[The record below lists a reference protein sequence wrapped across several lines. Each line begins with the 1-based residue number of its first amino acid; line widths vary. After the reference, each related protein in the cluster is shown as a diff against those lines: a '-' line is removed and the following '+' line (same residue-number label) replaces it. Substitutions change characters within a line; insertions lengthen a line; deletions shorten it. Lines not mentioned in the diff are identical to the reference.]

1 MANPKAEPVRRLPD
15 PQVGTDGKLAG
26 KSSLT
31 PAAMKTRGA
40 IAVPPRKVIPV
51 IMVPGIMGTNLRAKI
66 KPSNESERNK
76 ELNPGRPAW
85 SPPNG
90 TMAGLSEAS
99 TWENRNPAQRQR
111 ILDGDTVEV
120 DDSGFIELD
129 DDDFAEG
136 DKAALRKRWWGEL
149 HWDSY
154 GELLVDLHLNLN
166 KTFTLSMLR
175 NRIPNSHWEDVIEYD
190 KEDWDASDMPA
201 LTEPELEKFAKFHYP
216 VYACGYNW
224 IQSNERSAQRLKLR
238 IEEII
243 KFWTDRKY
251 DCKQVI
257 LVTHSMGGLVAR
269 ACAKQIP
276 NLIVGIVHGV
286 MPALGAPL
294 AYRRVTCGT
303 EATAPGKGR
312 LDSMAM
318 GKFADIAGRTTERTT
333 PAMATACGAL
343 ELLPNHLYPK
353 PWLVAAVK
361 KPDETLQDI
370 SALQPDNPYDLYR
383 DLKIW
388 YRLINPDLADPAEKY
403 KDTTGGVAVAIEKA
417 VCQAE
422 HFHME
427 FLNTYYHPNTYA
439 YYGADEDEMSFGI
452 FRWVTDNQ
460 NALGKEVGPLIPLGR
475 SGAGFWPGGGRA
487 IRFPAHTVAK
497 NEGLLFGPG
506 VQDAPGDGTVSQ
518 QSGAGPR
525 GQIKRIFRTTGYDHQ
540 GSYKDEAMLML
551 THHLIVKIAQVAK

>member
-1 MANPKAEPVRRLPD
+1 
-15 PQVGTDGKLAG
+15 
-26 KSSLT
+26 
-31 PAAMKTRGA
+31 
-40 IAVPPRKVIPV
+40 
-51 IMVPGIMGTNLRAKI
+51 
-66 KPSNESERNK
+66 
-76 ELNPGRPAW
+76 
-85 SPPNG
+85 
-90 TMAGLSEAS
+90 MAGLSEAS
-99 TWENRNPAQRQR
+99 LWEKRNPKQRQR

-120 DDSGFIELD
+120 DDSGLIELD
-129 DDDFAEG
+129 DDDFAPG
-136 DKAALRKRWWGEL
+136 DEAALRMRWWGEL

-154 GELLVDLHLNLN
+154 GELLVDLHLKLN
-166 KTFTLSMLR
+166 KTFTLSLFR

-190 KEDWDASDMPA
+190 KDDWDASDMAA
-201 LTEPELEKFAKFHYP
+201 LTEAELEKFSKAQYP

-224 IQSNERSAQRLKLR
+224 IQSNERSAERLKLR
-238 IEEII
+238 IQEVI
-243 KFWTDRKY
+243 KFWTERKH

-276 NLIVGIVHGV
+276 NQIAGIVHGV

-303 EATAPGKGR
+303 EATAPGKGM
-312 LDSMAM
+312 LDSLAM
-318 GKFADIAGRTTERTT
+318 GKFADIAGRTADRTT

-353 PWLVAAVK
+353 PWLFASVK
-361 KPDETLQDI
+361 QPNEKLKDI
-370 SALQPDNPYDLYR
+370 AALQPDNPYDLYR

-388 YRLINPDLADPAEKY
+388 YRLINPDLADPAGKFAGD
-403 KDTTGGVAVAIEKA
+403 KGGVNVAIEKA

-427 FLNTYYHPNTYA
+427 LLNTYYHPISYA
-439 YYGADEDEMSFGI
+439 YYGADEDQMSFGV

-460 NALGKEVGPLIPLGR
+460 YALGKEVGPLMPLGQTAEGLH
-475 SGAGFWPGGGRA
+475 SGGARA
-487 IRFPAHTVAK
+487 IRFPAYTVAK
-497 NEGLLFGPG
+497 DEGLLFGPG

-525 GQIKRIFRTTGYDHQ
+525 GKVKRLFRTKGYDHQ
-540 GSYKDEAMLML
+540 GSYKNEAMLML

>member
-1 MANPKAEPVRRLPD
+1 MAAPKAEPVRRLPD
-15 PQVGTDGKLAG
+15 PQVGADGKLAG

-31 PAAMKTRGA
+31 PDAMKTRGA
-40 IAVPPRKVIPV
+40 IAVAPRKVIPV
-51 IMVPGIMGTNLRAKI
+51 IMVPGIMGSNLCARRNPAD
-66 KPSNESERNK
+66 ESQRNK
-76 ELNPGRPAW
+76 ALNPGRPAW

-90 TMAGLSEAS
+90 TMAGLREAS
-99 TWENRNPAQRQR
+99 TWERRNASQRQR

-120 DDSGFIELD
+120 DDSGLIELD

-136 DKAALRKRWWGEL
+136 EEAALRNRWWGEL

-154 GELLVDLHLNLN
+154 GALLVDLHLNLN
-166 KTFTLSMLR
+166 KTFTLSMLK

-190 KEDWDASDMPA
+190 KADWDAPDMPA
-201 LTEPELEKFAKFHYP
+201 LTEPELEKFAQFQYP

-224 IQSNERSAQRLKLR
+224 IQSNERSAERLKLR
-238 IEEII
+238 IQDVI
-243 KFWTDRKY
+243 KFWTDRKFE
-251 DCKQVI
+251 CKQVI

-276 NLIVGIVHGV
+276 DQIVGIVHGV

-294 AYRRVTCGT
+294 AYRRVACGT
-303 EATAPGKGR
+303 EATAPGKGK
-312 LDSMAM
+312 LDSIAM
-318 GKFADIAGRTTERTT
+318 GKFADIAGRTTALTT

-353 PWLVAAVK
+353 PWLFAAVK
-361 KPDETLQDI
+361 KPDGTLHDI

-383 DLKIW
+383 DLKVW
-388 YRLINPDLADPAEKY
+388 YRLINPALADPAEKY
-403 KDTTGGVAVAIEKA
+403 KDIKGGVVVAIEKA
-417 VCQAE
+417 VGQAE
-422 HFHME
+422 HFHMK

-439 YYGADEDEMSFGI
+439 YYGADEDEMSFGV

-460 NALGKEVGPLIPLGR
+460 YALGKDVGPIIPLGQT
-475 SGAGFWPGGGRA
+475 GADLWQGGERA
-487 IRFPAHTVAK
+487 IRFPAYTVAK

-525 GQIKRIFRTTGYDHQ
+525 GKINRIFRTTGYNHQ
-540 GSYKDEAMLML
+540 GSYKDEAMLKL
-551 THHLIVKIAQVAK
+551 THHLIVKIVQVAK